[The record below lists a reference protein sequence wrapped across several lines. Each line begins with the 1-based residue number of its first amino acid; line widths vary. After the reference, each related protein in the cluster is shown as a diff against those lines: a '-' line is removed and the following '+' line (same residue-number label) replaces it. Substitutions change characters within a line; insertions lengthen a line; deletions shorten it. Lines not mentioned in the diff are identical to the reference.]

1 MIQFY
6 IREASGAEGSGVGN
20 VVRAAAESC
29 LRIKVCDQIGKGQ
42 SEEADDGRLESKH
55 QDPWPASQAKPS
67 HPDLN
72 LATPSPFKRLL
83 RVLSRITDFRF

>member
-42 SEEADDGRLESKH
+42 SEEADR
-55 QDPWPASQAKPS
+55 
-67 HPDLN
+67 
-72 LATPSPFKRLL
+72 
-83 RVLSRITDFRF
+83 